1 MLFNGLVQKVITERI
16 ISVFLLVLIITGNY
30 LGELFPCRV
39 QGILADSIL
48 LKHIGGYFT
57 LLFFVVLTLPGY
69 ENLSQNDMQDF
80 FLSSIFLYS
89 WFILMSKNYH
99 TIWFITFGLS
109 ALMYL
114 IYLYESK
121 IGNNTDDIEED
132 DDDDVGEE
140 YDEEDDDE
148 EDGNNIDMIKQTLS
162 YSIIVSTLGGM
173 FVYMGAKKL
182 EYGKQFNYLSFF
194 FNKPSCRGSSP
205 AFPGYLNSFVKG
217 ITP

>member
-1 MLFNGLVQKVITERI
+1 
-16 ISVFLLVLIITGNY
+16 
-30 LGELFPCRV
+30 
-39 QGILADSIL
+39 
-48 LKHIGGYFT
+48 
-57 LLFFVVLTLPGY
+57 
-69 ENLSQNDMQDF
+69 
-80 FLSSIFLYS
+80 
-89 WFILMSKNYH
+89 MSKNYH

-148 EDGNNIDMIKQTLS
+148 ED
-162 YSIIVSTLGGM
+162 VSTLGGM